1 MPASTVVTPGV
12 APAICDEAHDLWRRA
27 RTVLAGRNAPEAA
40 VMPCGWRTCP
50 RYRVP
55 GNDPALGEH
64 RLRPGS
70 PVTLVTLGLRRPV
83 ASGAVTARAAD
94 RRIGWQLCTF
104 CC

>member
-1 MPASTVVTPGV
+1 M
-12 APAICDEAHDLWRRA
+12 ILQ
-27 RTVLAGRNAPEAA
+27 
-40 VMPCGWRTCP
+40 
-50 RYRVP
+50 
-55 GNDPALGEH
+55 LGEH